1 MSSAPETGI
10 YHITLPISL
19 IFFLSI
25 TTDMPKHV
33 YHFDRNWNVEM
44 NKMHFFP
51 LIRSPVDVY
60 MFVCLF
66 FVNTPGEY
74 GSYIVLSFKIY
85 KLSE

>member
-1 MSSAPETGI
+1 
-10 YHITLPISL
+10 
-19 IFFLSI
+19 
-25 TTDMPKHV
+25 
-33 YHFDRNWNVEM
+33 
-44 NKMHFFP
+44 MHFFP